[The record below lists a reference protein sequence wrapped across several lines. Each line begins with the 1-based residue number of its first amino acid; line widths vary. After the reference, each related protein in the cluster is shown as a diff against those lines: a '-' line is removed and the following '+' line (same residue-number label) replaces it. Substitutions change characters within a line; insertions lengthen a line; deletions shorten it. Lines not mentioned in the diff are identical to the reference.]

1 MLKVRYRSLLQ
12 GLKRNHFA
20 VIAVLLF
27 KPSLFGRCPN
37 NQTAMEPAAAR
48 ANPEASHISLLVE
61 QAQAGD
67 QSAFESLY
75 RLHVGRV
82 NALCRRMLGD
92 PRWAEEVVQDA
103 FVRAWLML
111 SGLRGESSFGSWL
124 YRLTVNVVL
133 VELRATKRRRSRVMT
148 YEDLSPFDEHRNS
161 PAPEGTIDLEK
172 AVALL
177 PEQARIVFVLHEIEG
192 YHHDEIAEMLGT
204 ATGTSKAQL
213 HRARQLLRERL
224 KR

>member
-1 MLKVRYRSLLQ
+1 
-12 GLKRNHFA
+12 
-20 VIAVLLF
+20 
-27 KPSLFGRCPN
+27 
-37 NQTAMEPAAAR
+37 MEPAAAR
-48 ANPEASHISLLVE
+48 ASQEASDVSLLVE

-67 QSAFESLY
+67 QSAFERLY

-92 PRWAEEVVQDA
+92 PRWAEDVVQDA

-111 SGLRGESSFGSWL
+111 GGFRGESSFGSWL
-124 YRLTVNVVL
+124 YRLTVNVIL
-133 VELRATKRRRSRVMT
+133 LELRATKRRRSRVMMWD
-148 YEDLSPFDEHRNS
+148 DLSLFDDNRTS
-161 PAPEGTIDLEK
+161 TAPEGAIDLER

-177 PEQARIVFVLHEIEG
+177 PEQARMVFVLHEIEG
-192 YHHDEIAEMLGT
+192 YQHDEIAEMLGT
-204 ATGTSKAQL
+204 AVGTSKAQL